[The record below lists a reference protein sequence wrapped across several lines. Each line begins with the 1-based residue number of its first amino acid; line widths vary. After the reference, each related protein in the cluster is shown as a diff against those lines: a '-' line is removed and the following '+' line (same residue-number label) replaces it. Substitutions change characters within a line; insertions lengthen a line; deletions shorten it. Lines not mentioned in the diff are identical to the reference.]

1 MWNLHYNKI
10 EMKFIFNIL
19 ILKSCNYFKKQ
30 SNVKKIEVKNS
41 QFNAIETS
49 I

>member
-10 EMKFIFNIL
+10 ERKFIFNIL
-19 ILKSCNYFKKQ
+19 ILKSCNYFKKTIKC
-30 SNVKKIEVKNS
+30 KKIEVKNS